1 MSSHQES
8 APSRTDDVSVDPAR
22 VVAGGRSPV
31 AGAPVGRHDRPTL
44 RTLAPFMAMAVAGVA
59 AAGAWPPHTSL
70 VTVAVMFGVFAVVIA
85 CEAVSLRRV
94 TPSWIDPVAPFL
106 FFLVVALARHA
117 SGGSTSGL
125 TTLVALPILW
135 LALTGTRRQVMTA
148 GVLTASVFIIPL
160 VAIGAPVY
168 GANDWPRAM
177 IWSAL
182 ALLVAPMI
190 HRVVEQ
196 LGQESRR
203 ANATGA
209 QLEQIMQGARLTSI
223 ISTDAATGLITSF
236 SIGAEELL
244 GYPAGEMVG
253 LHDPGVL
260 HDPTEI
266 ADVAAELAVEPGIG
280 VFTELARRGAPSRN
294 WTYVRRDGARIR
306 VRLAVTE
313 LRDDEGVVTGHLGVA
328 VDITQ
333 AEAAQRALSQSEARW
348 RLAVDHLPDATLI
361 TVDEHLMIEMV
372 SGGGVMRHGLEGAEG
387 AWLGDYSKPEN
398 LALLADAVARAL
410 TGEVVTVEMR
420 DTATDAEHQVV
431 AIALPSEEGDPR
443 VLIKAR
449 DVSQERQR
457 ERAETAARA
466 QAERLFSD
474 APHGV
479 ALLSLDGV
487 ILRSNDALNDIAG
500 EMPGALDGMKLDA
513 FSASED
519 ESLADHLERTVAGH
533 GQLVESDWVMR
544 ATQGNDVYVL
554 VSSRRLDRAD
564 GDEDLLMVNVVDV
577 SDRRRYEIRLAHLAD
592 HDALTGLANRRLFD
606 HELARHLER
615 CERYG
620 PTGALLLL
628 DLDNFK
634 EVNDTLGHG
643 VGDQLI
649 ISAANL
655 LRTGVRSTDIVAR
668 LGGDEFAI
676 LLPEADRAEAETVAR
691 MVVERIREFTSTLEG
706 TRRRVTASVG
716 VVTLKAAQEHS
727 ADLLA
732 LADMTMYD
740 AKDAGRDGYVV
751 LDEQNFNQPRSG
763 ARLEWRGRIE
773 AALEEDNFTLH
784 LQPIL
789 DLATGAVRSAEA
801 LLRLSDTDE
810 LVLPSRFLYIAERTG
825 LAPALDCWVVEK
837 SVSMLAELRRHA
849 PDFQLEVNLSG
860 HSIGHHRIE
869 ETIVDALGRHAVD
882 PAALILEI
890 TETAA
895 VADVELAREFAE
907 RITTLGCRFALD
919 DFGAGFGS
927 FYYLKH
933 LLFDYVKIDGEFVAN
948 CHRSSVDRS
957 IMRSIVG
964 IAHDLGKKTVAEFV
978 SDPAILEVVRE
989 EGVDLAQGYL
999 IGEAVPYDEFVARFL
1014 ENGAG
1019 SAPAPYLVAG

>member
-1 MSSHQES
+1 MTSSVLLQ
-8 APSRTDDVSVDPAR
+8 
-22 VVAGGRSPV
+22 GRASP
-31 AGAPVGRHDRPTL
+31 
-44 RTLAPFMAMAVAGVA
+44 RTLAPFAALAVLGVVA
-59 AAGAWPPHTSL
+59 AAVWPPRSSGI
-70 VTVAVMFGVFAVVIA
+70 VVIAMFATFAVVIV
-85 CEAVSLRRV
+85 CQAVSLRRP
-94 TPSWIDPVAPFL
+94 TRTWIDPVAPWLFL
-106 FFLVVALARHA
+106 LVVALARHV
-117 SGGSTSGL
+117 SGGSESGL

-135 LALTGTRRQVMTA
+135 LALSGTRGQVMVAGAITA
-148 GVLTASVFIIPL
+148 AVFAVPL
-160 VAIGAPVY
+160 VTIGAPAY
-168 GANDWPRAM
+168 GVNDWPRAV

-182 ALLVAPMI
+182 ALVVAPMFQ
-190 HRVVEQ
+190 HVVERM
-196 LGQESRR
+196 GQESRR
-203 ANATGA
+203 ANRVGA
-209 QLEQIMQGARLTSI
+209 QLEQIMDGAHLTSI
-223 ISTDAATGLITSF
+223 ISTDAVTGVITSF
-236 SIGAEELL
+236 SLGAEELL
-244 GYPAGEMVG
+244 GYTAAEMIG
-253 LHDPGVL
+253 AQTSAVL
-260 HDPTEI
+260 HDPAEVAEV
-266 ADVAAELAVEPGIG
+266 ADELGVEPGLE
-280 VFTELARRGAPSRN
+280 VFTELARSGAPSRI
-294 WTYVRRDGARIR
+294 WTYIRRDGTRVH

-313 LRDDEGVVTGHLGVA
+313 LRDEDGVVTGTLGVA

-333 AEAAQRALSQSEARW
+333 AEEAQRAHNQSEARW
-348 RLAVDHLPDATLI
+348 RLAVDHLPEATLI
-361 TVDEHLMIEMV
+361 TVDKDLVIEMV
-372 SGGGVMRHGLEGAEG
+372 SGGGAMRHVLAGAEG
-387 AWLGDYSKPEN
+387 RWLGDFSEKQNYT
-398 LALLADAVARAL
+398 LLSDAVARAL
-410 TGEVVTVEMR
+410 SGEAVTFEMC
-420 DTATDAEHQVV
+420 DTATGAEHEIVV
-431 AIALPSEEGDPR
+431 VALPSEVDDPR
-443 VLIKAR
+443 ALINAR
-449 DVSQERQR
+449 DITR
-457 ERAETAARA
+457 ERHRERTAAAAAA

-479 ALLSLDGV
+479 ALLTLDGV
-487 ILRSNDALNDIAG
+487 IVRANDALNDIVG
-500 EMPGALDGMKLDA
+500 EMPGTIDGLVFDS
-513 FSASED
+513 FSASETGT
-519 ESLADHLERTVAGH
+519 LADHLARTVAGN
-533 GQLVESDWVMR
+533 GQLVASDWVMR
-544 ATQGNDVYVL
+544 AVQGNEVHVL
-554 VSSRRLDRAD
+554 VSSRRLDRAN
-564 GDEDLLMVNVVDV
+564 GDEDLLIVNIVDV

-606 HELARHLER
+606 LELARHLER

-649 ISAANL
+649 ISAATL

-676 LLPEADRAEAETVAR
+676 LLPDADRAEAETVAR
-691 MVVERIREFTSTLEG
+691 KVVEGIREFTATLEG

-716 VVTLKAAQEHS
+716 VVTLKAAREHHT
-727 ADLLA
+727 DLLA

-751 LDEQNFNQPRSG
+751 LDELNFHQPRTG
-763 ARLEWRGRIE
+763 ARMEWRERIE
-773 AALEEDNFTLH
+773 KALEQDNFTLL

-789 DLATGAVRSAEA
+789 DLSTGVVHSAEA

-810 LVLPSRFLYIAERTG
+810 LVPPSRFLYIAERTG

-837 SVSMLAELRRHA
+837 SVHMLAELRRHA
-849 PDFQLEVNLSG
+849 PAFQLEVNLSG
-860 HSIGHHRIE
+860 HSIGNRRIE
-869 ETIVDALGRHAVD
+869 QTIVDVLARHDVD

-895 VADVELAREFAE
+895 VADVELARQFAE
-907 RITTLGCRFALD
+907 RITALGCRFALD

-999 IGEAVPYDEFVARFL
+999 IGEPMPYDEFVAQFL
-1014 ENGAG
+1014 TPGAPLV
-1019 SAPAPYLVAG
+1019 PARYLVAG

>member
-1 MSSHQES
+1 MSSYEES
-8 APSRTDDVSVDPAR
+8 ALHGTDDVSVAADRVAARRRGPA
-22 VVAGGRSPV
+22 AGPQ
-31 AGAPVGRHDRPTL
+31 VGRRDRPTV
-44 RTLAPFMAMAVAGVA
+44 RTLAPFTAMAVVGIA
-59 AAGAWPPHTSL
+59 AAAVWPPQSSV
-70 VTVAVMFGVFAVVIA
+70 VTVAAMFLTFAVVVG
-85 CEAVSLRRV
+85 CQAVSLRRP
-94 TPSWIDPVAPFL
+94 TRSWIDPVAPFL
-106 FFLVVALARHA
+106 FFVVVALARHV
-117 SGGSTSGL
+117 SGGSDSGL

-135 LALTGTRRQVMTA
+135 LALTGTRRQVMIA
-148 GVLTASVFIIPL
+148 GVLTAAVFVLPL
-160 VAIGAPVY
+160 VAIGAPAY
-168 GANDWPRAM
+168 GPNDWPRAL

-190 HRVVEQ
+190 HRVVQQ
-196 LGQESRR
+196 LGRESRR
-203 ANATGA
+203 ANVAGA
-209 QLEQIMQGARLTSI
+209 KLEQIMEGARLTSI
-223 ISTDAATGLITSF
+223 ISTDAATGMITSF

-244 GYPAGEMVG
+244 GYTAEELIGQ
-253 LHDPGVL
+253 HDTDAFY
-260 HDPTEI
+260 DPTEV
-266 ADVAAELAVEPGIG
+266 AEAAEELGVEPGFG
-280 VFTELARRGAPSRN
+280 VFTELARRGAPSRI
-294 WTYVRRDGARIR
+294 WTYVRRDGTRIR

-313 LRDDEGVVTGHLGVA
+313 LRDENGVVTGNLGVA
-328 VDITQ
+328 VDVTE
-333 AEAAQRALSQSEARW
+333 AEEAQRALSQSEARW
-348 RLAVDHLPDATLI
+348 RLAVDHLPDATLL
-361 TVDEHLMIEMV
+361 TVDKNLIVEMV
-372 SGGGVMRHGLEGAEG
+372 SGGGVMRHGLDGAEG
-387 AWLGDYSKPEN
+387 RWLGEYSKPEN
-398 LALLADAVARAL
+398 LALLSDAVARAL

-420 DTATDAEHQVV
+420 DTANDAEHQVV
-431 AIALPSEEGDPR
+431 ATALPSADGDPR

-457 ERAETAARA
+457 ERAAAAAKA

-487 ILRSNDALNDIAG
+487 ILRSNAALNDIVG
-500 EMPGALDGMKLDA
+500 EMPGALDGQTLNA
-513 FSASED
+513 LSASED
-519 ESLADHLERTVAGH
+519 DSLADHLERTVAGH

-554 VSSRRLDRAD
+554 VSSRRLDRAN

-649 ISAANL
+649 ISAASL

-676 LLPEADRAEAETVAR
+676 LLPEADREEAETVAK
-691 MVVERIREFTSTLEG
+691 MVVERIREFTATLEG

-727 ADLLA
+727 TDILA

-751 LDEQNFNQPRSG
+751 LDELDFHQPRSG
-763 ARLEWRGRIE
+763 ARLEWRARIE
-773 AALEEDNFTLH
+773 EALEQDNFTLH

-789 DLATGAVRSAEA
+789 DLSTGAVRSAEA
-801 LLRLSDTDE
+801 LLRLSDSDE

-837 SVSMLAELRRHA
+837 SVSMLAELRRHS

-860 HSIGHHRIE
+860 HSIGNPRIE
-869 ETIVDALGRHAVD
+869 ETIGGALARHEVD

-895 VADVELAREFAE
+895 VADVELARQFAE

-948 CHRSSVDRS
+948 CHRSGVDRS

-964 IAHDLGKKTVAEFV
+964 IARDLGKKTVAEFV
-978 SDPAILEVVRE
+978 SDEAILEVVRE
-989 EGVDLAQGYL
+989 EGVDMAQGYL
-999 IGEAVPYDEFVARFL
+999 VGEPVPYDEFVARFL
-1014 ENGAG
+1014 KNGAG